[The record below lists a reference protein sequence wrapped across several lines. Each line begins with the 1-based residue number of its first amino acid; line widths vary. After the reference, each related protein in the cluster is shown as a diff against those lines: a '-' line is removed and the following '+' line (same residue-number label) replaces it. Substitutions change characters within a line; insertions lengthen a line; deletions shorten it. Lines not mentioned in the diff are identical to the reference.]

1 MKNSEKQTTAQPK
14 SVALFV
20 SDIHL
25 SPSLPKTTRAFLSFL
40 AEQGTRTKQLY
51 ILGDMFEYWVGDDDI
66 YDKYNAKIVQTLRS
80 LTAAGIQLF
89 WIAGNRDFL
98 IGEDFAI
105 ATGMQLLK
113 DPSIITVAGKKI
125 AICHGDEQCTDDTA
139 YMQFRAQVRNIEWQ
153 RNFLT
158 LPLAQRKTIVSGMRE
173 SSKMQ
178 QSQNELS
185 IMDVNPTA
193 IEQLFASSA
202 CHYLI
207 HGHTHRPALH
217 EHDGQY
223 RYVLPDWD
231 CDEENPRG
239 GWISIDE
246 HGEINRISFTNGGTT
261 SSR

>member
-14 SVALFV
+14 TVALFV

-25 SPSLPKTTRAFLSFL
+25 SPSLPKTTLAFLNFL
-40 AEQGTRTKQLY
+40 VEQGTKTEQLY

-66 YDKYNAKIVQTLRS
+66 FDKYNAEIVQTLHN
-80 LTAAGIQLF
+80 LTSAGIQLF

-98 IGEDFAI
+98 IGEDFAT
-105 ATGMQLLK
+105 ATGMQLLT

-125 AICHGDEQCTDDTA
+125 ALCHGDEQCTDDTS
-139 YMQFRAQVRNIEWQ
+139 YMQFRSQVRNIEWQ
-153 RNFLT
+153 RNFLA

-173 SSKMQ
+173 NSKMQ
-178 QSQNELS
+178 QSQKALS

-193 IEQLFASSA
+193 IAQLFASTA

-217 EHDGQY
+217 EQNGQY

-231 CDEENPRG
+231 CDNGSVRG

-246 HGEINRISFTNGGTT
+246 HGEIHRHNLKNCGI
-261 SSR
+261 

>member
-14 SVALFV
+14 TVALFV

-25 SPSLPKTTRAFLSFL
+25 SPSLPKTTRAFLNFL
-40 AEQGTRTKQLY
+40 AVQGTKTEQLY

-66 YDKYNAKIVQTLRS
+66 HDKYNAEVVQSLHK
-80 LTAAGIQLF
+80 LTAAGVQLF

-98 IGEDFAI
+98 IGEDFAA
-105 ATGMQLLK
+105 ATGVRLLQ
-113 DPSIITVAGKKI
+113 DPSVITVAGKKI
-125 AICHGDEQCTDDTA
+125 AICHGDAQCTDDIA
-139 YMQFRAQVRNIEWQ
+139 YMQFRAQVRAMEWQ
-153 RNFLT
+153 RNFLA
-158 LPLAQRKTIVSGMRE
+158 LPLTQRKTIVQGMRE

-178 QSQNELS
+178 QSQKELS
-185 IMDVNPTA
+185 IMDVNPSA
-193 IEQLFASSA
+193 IAQLFASTG

-217 EHDGQY
+217 EHEGQY

-231 CDEENPRG
+231 CDEAHPRG

-246 HGEINRISFTNGGTT
+246 HGKIHRINLSGDATP
-261 SSR
+261 S